1 MSKDITPF
9 EKIRRRVEDHF
20 VDITEMIA
28 IDSGQR
34 VEDHFVEIDQMV
46 EIGSGAQ
53 RPFKAKS

>member
-1 MSKDITPF
+1 
-9 EKIRRRVEDHF
+9 
-20 VDITEMIA
+20 MIA

-53 RPFKAKS
+53 RPLKAKS